1 MFDGDTL
8 NIKLLLNKTFADA
21 CEKVYSPRN
30 AFCISRND
38 GLMNNK
44 INIFK
49 DTVINLNGLVH
60 LYKKN
65 YTPEQISNI
74 KQAIAEDVDE

>member
-8 NIKLLLNKTFADA
+8 NIKMLLNKTFADA

-38 GLMNNK
+38 GKMNPK

-49 DTVINLNGLVH
+49 DTVINLNALQN

-65 YTPEQISNI
+65 YTKDQIENI
-74 KQAIAEDVDE
+74 KQVIENDIE